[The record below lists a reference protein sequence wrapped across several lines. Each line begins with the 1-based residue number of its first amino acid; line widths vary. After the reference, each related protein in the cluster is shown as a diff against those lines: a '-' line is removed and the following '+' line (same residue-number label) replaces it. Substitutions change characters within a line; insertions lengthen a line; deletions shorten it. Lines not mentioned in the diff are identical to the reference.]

1 MKVIIIGAGIGGL
14 VCAIACRREGL
25 SVTVLERTA
34 ALAPVGAGIQIPP
47 NAARVA
53 RHLRILEKLRAKS
66 VLLDSI
72 DYLRYENGQMLF
84 SIDGA
89 NTILDKFGDIWT
101 VIGRPDY
108 HDVLVNAAREA
119 GVEIKLDSEV
129 DTIDFNNTKI
139 RTKRGETF
147 EADVIVGADGLWSN
161 SRNQLLGRASP
172 PTESGDLAYRAT
184 ISREQLLALDDP
196 FINELIQEKSA
207 KCWMGP
213 DRHCV
218 FYPLAGGEVF
228 NLVLLR
234 PDNLDKDVRQAPGDI
249 DEMRACFEGWD
260 QKLTRMISCIST
272 VLKWK
277 LCHHEELVTW
287 TKGSV
292 ALLGDACHPTLPYQA
307 QGAAM
312 AVEDGAVL
320 GKLLGLLDK
329 SRLHDEKNHIPEIL
343 KLYESLRKTRT
354 TTNVQGANSNR
365 VSYHLPDGP
374 LQQERDA
381 SLSRGVRSLTGVR
394 THFAD
399 LEYLRSLLAFDAV
412 GEATQAFERWQASQ
426 TGSSAEKVA
435 AAKL

>member
-1 MKVIIIGAGIGGL
+1 MRYKNGNVLFKIGG
-14 VCAIACRREGL
+14 A
-25 SVTVLERTA
+25 
-34 ALAPVGAGIQIPP
+34 
-47 NAARVA
+47 
-53 RHLRILEKLRAKS
+53 
-66 VLLDSI
+66 D
-72 DYLRYENGQMLF
+72 
-84 SIDGA
+84 
-89 NTILDKFGDIWT
+89 TILDKFGDIWT
-101 VIGRPDY
+101 VIARPDY
-108 HDVLVNAAREA
+108 HDVLFNAAREA
-119 GVEIKLDSEV
+119 GVEIRLDSEV
-129 DTIDFNNTKI
+129 DSIDFNNTSL

-147 EADVIVGADGLWSN
+147 EADVIVGADGLWSS

-172 PTESGDLAYRAT
+172 PSESGDLAYRAT
-184 ISREQLLALDDP
+184 ISHEQLLALDDP
-196 FINELIQEKSA
+196 SINELIQEKSA

-213 DRHCV
+213 GRHCV
-218 FYPLAGGEVF
+218 FYPLAGGQLF

-260 QKLTRMISCIST
+260 QRLTKMISCIST

-292 ALLGDACHPTLPYQA
+292 TLLGDACHPTLPYQA

-320 GKLLGLLDK
+320 GKLLGLLTK
-329 SRLHDEKNHIPEIL
+329 SQLHDGGKNHIPEIVR
-343 KLYESLRKTRT
+343 LYESLRKTRT

-412 GEATQAFERWQASQ
+412 GEAIQAFEKWQASQ
-426 TGSSAEKVA
+426 TDGSAEHVA
-435 AAKL
+435 TVKL

>member
-25 SVTVLERTA
+25 SVTVLERTPV
-34 ALAPVGAGIQIPP
+34 LAPVGAGIQIPP

-53 RHLRILEKLRAKS
+53 RHLGILEKLGAKS

-72 DYLRYENGQMLF
+72 DYLRYENGEVIF
-84 SIDGA
+84 KIDGA
-89 NTILDKFGDIWT
+89 NTILDKFGDIWM

-108 HDVLVNAAREA
+108 HDVLVNTAREA
-119 GVEIKLDSEV
+119 GVEINLDSEV

-172 PTESGDLAYRAT
+172 PAESGDLAYRAT

-196 FINELIQEKSA
+196 SINKLIQEKSA

-213 DRHCV
+213 GRHCV

-260 QKLTRMISCIST
+260 QRLTRMISCIST

-329 SRLHDEKNHIPEIL
+329 SQIHDEKNHIPEIL
-343 KLYESLRKTRT
+343 KLYESL
-354 TTNVQGANSNR
+354 
-365 VSYHLPDGP
+365 P
-374 LQQERDA
+374 
-381 SLSRGVRSLTGVR
+381 
-394 THFAD
+394 
-399 LEYLRSLLAFDAV
+399 FDAV
-412 GEATQAFERWQASQ
+412 GEAIQAFEKWQASQ
-426 TGSSAEKVA
+426 TGSSAEKVVL
-435 AAKL
+435 AKL